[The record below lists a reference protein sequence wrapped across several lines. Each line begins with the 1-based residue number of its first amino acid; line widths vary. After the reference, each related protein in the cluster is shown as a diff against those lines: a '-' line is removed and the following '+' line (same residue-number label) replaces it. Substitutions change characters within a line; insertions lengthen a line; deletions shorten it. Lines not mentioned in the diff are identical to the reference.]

1 MKNAH
6 LRRCA
11 SSFVIATYEKIRLIP
26 QDSRALHMSIFEQS
40 EKKDILKTMDE
51 IDKKILNILQ
61 REFPLEEQP
70 FLIVGKRCGISEDET
85 ISRIRKMKEEGII
98 RRIGAVFDSAKLG
111 RVSTLCAVRVP
122 EEKIDGFVAIVNANK
137 NVTHNYRR
145 DNEYNIWFTV
155 SVATTKELKAFLK
168 ELKEKTGVM
177 DILDMKAM
185 NTFKINASFDV

>member
-1 MKNAH
+1 LKNAH

-70 FLIVGKRCGISEDET
+70 FLIVGNRCGISEDET

-98 RRIGAVFDSAKLG
+98 RRIGAVFNGAKLG

-155 SVATTKELKAFLK
+155 SAATTKELKAFLK

-185 NTFKINASFDV
+185 NTFKINASFDI